1 MTHRPRTIVLGGKGD
16 VFKAGFAQPGADPLC
31 VLFAGTGAVESRL
44 RAGRRGKE
52 TGRMVAP
59 RSLSFTEG

>member
-1 MTHRPRTIVLGGKGD
+1 MSSRLG
-16 VFKAGFAQPGADPLC
+16 LLSLELIRC
-31 VLFAGTGAVESRL
+31 VFAGTGAVESRL